1 MRVRG
6 PGLLPVPYFPLHCA
20 RSTEKCRFKRKYNIA
35 GKSNVHVIKSC
46 IVDPAKGNSWI
57 SEVQFQEEVMLPC
70 LALPCMFD
78 WLGSDDDDDD
88 DSEDGDDVNGD
99 DDELD

>member
-20 RSTEKCRFKRKYNIA
+20 RSTEKCRFKRKHNIA
-35 GKSNVHVIKSC
+35 VKSNVNVIKSC
-46 IVDPAKGNSWI
+46 IVDAAKGNSWI

-70 LALPCMFD
+70 KLFLACLI
-78 WLGSDDDDDD
+78 G
-88 DSEDGDDVNGD
+88 
-99 DDELD
+99 LDPMKMMVTRSMRN